1 MLRHLLRSGSTSA
14 GALAGDSDFDGA
26 REWLAWLAANTA
38 GAGGNAPAPFVTALP
53 GCLTASRSQPGGV
66 AALSASLLAP

>member
-1 MLRHLLRSGSTSA
+1 MLRHLLHSGSTSA

-26 REWLAWLAANTA
+26 RMWLAWLAADAA
-38 GAGGNAPAPFVTALP
+38 GAICDAPAPCVTALP